1 MAMDK
6 GNFACEAHFT
16 IWCTAQEDKIGF
28 ICIKSF
34 QFLDILFQKLFFFSF
49 LFCSLSFLIKALQ
62 RIEAGA
68 GFAHAFS

>member
-28 ICIKSF
+28 SCIKSF
-34 QFLDILFQKLFFFSF
+34 QFLDILFQKLFFFFFFSLLLTF
-49 LFCSLSFLIKALQ
+49 LSEKGST
-62 RIEAGA
+62 EN
-68 GFAHAFS
+68 

>member
-6 GNFACEAHFT
+6 GNLAREAHFT

-34 QFLDILFQKLFFFSF
+34 QFLDILFQKLFFFFSLLLTF
-49 LFCSLSFLIKALQ
+49 LSEKGST
-62 RIEAGA
+62 EN
-68 GFAHAFS
+68 